1 LIARKFRI
9 ALNSKNTTVPQ
20 TTNEPFSVQQ
30 LKDDMADI
38 RPIAAADASIPDF
51 LTELLRNDSSFTS
64 VFISLLPEDEV
75 HAIAIA
81 GALDRND
88 HVDEIYLVLNVQTRP
103 SRWRAL
109 LRVMETREKNDNVI
123 LIDNTPERLA
133 VEMRSNI
140 VAISAPFFEAM
151 QRNKKTQKVSLS
163 VGLSKEVLGA
173 FLDATTGSLVAL
185 NFHSFDLDAADI
197 PDVAKAIDRHESIKV
212 LYMGCCNTTLQ
223 LLLSF
228 VTCNSFFECLSFRM
242 NDDSLDAA
250 VLSQVLETTA
260 KLKLHH
266 IFFRRV
272 QAETVF
278 RAINDIIP
286 KFTMQNLDIGCE
298 VSGWNVT
305 EAKQQLKAAVKKNFC
320 LQKVR
325 CYSERPELLN
335 LADMMKLNFYTN
347 RNNLLSEWIENP
359 STIPKTLWPNA
370 LRLAVEAGYGPLY
383 RSLHAVAPE
392 TGLSKRSRKRK
403 RPCYYDPSSCSN
415 EKAKK

>member
-1 LIARKFRI
+1 
-9 ALNSKNTTVPQ
+9 
-20 TTNEPFSVQQ
+20 
-30 LKDDMADI
+30 MADN
-38 RPIAAADASIPDF
+38 RQIAAVIASIPMPDY

-64 VFISLLPEDEV
+64 VFISLLPEDEA
-75 HAIAIA
+75 HAMAIA

-88 HVDEIYLVLNVQTRP
+88 HVDEIYLVLNVHTRP

-123 LIDNTPERLA
+123 LIDNTPEHLT

-173 FLDATTGSLVAL
+173 FLDATTGFLVAL
-185 NFHSFDLDAADI
+185 NFHSFDIDAADI

-212 LYMGCCNTTLQ
+212 LYIGCCNTTLQ

-250 VLSQVLETTA
+250 VLSQILETTS
-260 KLKLHH
+260 KLRLHH

-272 QAETVF
+272 QDETVF

-286 KFTMQNLDIGCE
+286 
-298 VSGWNVT
+298 S
-305 EAKQQLKAAVKKNFC
+305 
-320 LQKVR
+320 
-325 CYSERPELLN
+325 
-335 LADMMKLNFYTN
+335 
-347 RNNLLSEWIENP
+347 
-359 STIPKTLWPNA
+359 
-370 LRLAVEAGYGPLY
+370 
-383 RSLHAVAPE
+383 
-392 TGLSKRSRKRK
+392 
-403 RPCYYDPSSCSN
+403 
-415 EKAKK
+415 